1 VCRGMPSCPWD
12 TCGGGR
18 DAGLW
23 DFCGARRRP
32 LAARRAVSC
41 VGHDA
46 VVGAAGPGAAGA
58 GAVRAEHAHRG
69 TGRRTALPRCSALA

>member
-1 VCRGMPSCPWD
+1 VGAA
-12 TCGGGR
+12 R
-18 DAGLW
+18 DADLW

-41 VGHDA
+41 AGHDA

-58 GAVRAEHAHRG
+58 AGVPAEHLRG
-69 TGRRTALPRCSALA
+69 GPAVEFHEVAFRSAGVQPGVTEVCG